1 MFRLYQFPV
10 MYEIIILAHYLHHD
24 LIFKL
29 TDLQAVA
36 AGSLI
41 NLATIL
47 YIHSIRVSYQIT
59 FDIYDILLTQGM
71 LILLILDSG
80 AIYIFS
86 GACHCSIYLLCIFR
100 LSSSHWH
107 HKGQK
112 V

>member
-1 MFRLYQFPV
+1 MVRIISSIDEVILEKCEKCCNYYMFRLYQFPV

-59 FDIYDILLTQGM
+59 FDIYDIVDTRNANF
-71 LILLILDSG
+71 INP
-80 AIYIFS
+80 
-86 GACHCSIYLLCIFR
+86 
-100 LSSSHWH
+100 
-107 HKGQK
+107 
-112 V
+112 